1 MSKVHPVAVA
11 SHFSGRDLLAALA
24 VVVIWGLNFVAMK
37 WALLD
42 FTPFQLGVW
51 RYVFAALPL
60 VLVVRR
66 PQLPWRWIVAY
77 GLCQGVGQFGVL
89 FIALQVG
96 MTAALASVLMQ
107 TQVFFTALLG
117 VLLLNEHLSRPLKWG
132 LVWAAMGLG
141 CFAMNYLGGAAA
153 AGTTFLGFVLNL
165 VSAAM
170 WSASNIVARR
180 AQQVAGNYD
189 ALGFV
194 VWSGVV
200 PIVPFALLSLCFDP
214 PALRWQWLNA
224 PLASWLAVAYLGWC
238 ATITAYALWTG
249 LLKRHPASRVAP
261 FSLGVPVIGLVAGMG
276 MLGEQVTPWQWAGGA
291 CIVMA
296 LVVVMFGARWQARLA
311 SGR

>member
-1 MSKVHPVAVA
+1 MSSTP
-11 SHFSGRDLLAALA
+11 FSGRDLLAALS

-37 WALLD
+37 WALAD
-42 FTPFQLGVW
+42 FTPFQLGFW

-60 VLVVRR
+60 VLIVRR
-66 PQLPWRWIVAY
+66 PAVLWRWIVGY

-117 VLLLNEHLSRPLKWG
+117 VLLLGEQLSRPLKCG
-132 LVWAAMGLG
+132 LVCAAAGLG
-141 CFAMNYLGGAAA
+141 CFAMNYVGGAAA
-153 AGTTFLGFVLNL
+153 AGTTLLGFVLNL

-170 WSASNIVARR
+170 WASSNIVARR
-180 AQQVAGNYD
+180 MQQVAGSYD

-194 VWSGVV
+194 VWSALV
-200 PIVPFALLSLCFDP
+200 PIVPFLLLSLAFDP
-214 PALRWQWLNA
+214 PALRWQWLDA
-224 PLASWLAVAYLGWC
+224 PLAGWLSVAYLGWC

-261 FSLGVPVIGLVAGMG
+261 FSLGVPVIGLAAGIVL
-276 MLGEQVTPWQWAGGA
+276 LGEQVTRWQWAGGA

-296 LVVVMFGARWQARLA
+296 LLVVLLGARR
-311 SGR
+311 RVP

>member
-1 MSKVHPVAVA
+1 MSAANTP
-11 SHFSGRDLLAALA
+11 FSGRDLLAALS

-37 WALLD
+37 WALAD

-60 VLVVRR
+60 VFIVRR
-66 PQLPWRWIVAY
+66 PAVPWRWVVAY

-107 TQVFFTALLG
+107 TQLFFTALLG
-117 VLLLNEHLSRPLKWG
+117 VLLLGEQLSRPLKWG
-132 LVWAAMGLG
+132 LVWAAVGLG
-141 CFAMNYLGGAAA
+141 CFAMNYLGGAVA
-153 AGTTFLGFVLNL
+153 AGTTLLGFVLNL

-170 WSASNIVARR
+170 WAASNIVARR
-180 AQQVAGNYD
+180 TQQVAGSYD

-194 VWSGVV
+194 VWSAVV
-200 PIVPFALLSLCFDP
+200 PIVPFMLLSLLFDA
-214 PALRWQWLNA
+214 PALRWQWLDA
-224 PLASWLAVAYLGWC
+224 PLSSWLAVAYLGWC
-238 ATITAYALWTG
+238 ATIMAYALWTG

-261 FSLGVPVIGLVAGMG
+261 FSLGVPVIGLAAGMG
-276 MLGEQVTPWQWAGGA
+276 MLGERITLWQWAGGA

-296 LVVVMFGARWQARLA
+296 LVVVLVGARWQAR
-311 SGR
+311 R

>member
-1 MSKVHPVAVA
+1 MSVP
-11 SHFSGRDLLAALA
+11 FSGRDLFAALS

-37 WALLD
+37 WALAD

-60 VLVVRR
+60 VLIVRR
-66 PQLPWRWIVAY
+66 PDVPWRWIVAY

-117 VLLLNEHLSRPLKWG
+117 VVLLGEQLSRPLKWG
-132 LVWAAMGLG
+132 LVWAAIGLG

-153 AGTTFLGFVLNL
+153 AGTTLLGFVLNL

-170 WSASNIVARR
+170 WASSNIVARR
-180 AQQVAGNYD
+180 TQQVAGSYD

-194 VWSGVV
+194 VWSAVV
-200 PIVPFALLSLCFDP
+200 PIVPFVLLSLAFDA
-214 PALRWQWLNA
+214 PALRWQWIDA
-224 PLASWLAVAYLGWC
+224 PLSSWLAVAYLGWC
-238 ATITAYALWTG
+238 ATIMAYALWTG

-261 FSLGVPVIGLVAGMG
+261 FSLGVPVIGLAAGMG
-276 MLGEQVTPWQWAGGA
+276 LLGEQVSPWQWAGGA

-296 LVVVMFGARWQARLA
+296 LLVVLVSARWQAR
-311 SGR
+311 R